1 MKLIVALG
9 NPGEKYA
16 KTRHNVGF
24 MAMDFFIK
32 NCDSQIFNAQ
42 SREFSLNAK
51 FEAEILKWQ
60 GVIFAKPQT
69 FMNASGIAIK
79 RIADFYKISEIAVL
93 HDDLDL
99 NLGAVK
105 FKFGG
110 GNAGHNGL
118 KSIDS
123 LLGVDY
129 LRIRIGIGKPQNKAP
144 KSQNLAES
152 QNLQTSISQNSQNLV
167 QNLTENSQNL
177 AQNLACESHNLAQN
191 LAQISIIDFVLSEF
205 SEGEMQIL
213 RNLFPHIAQS
223 ISAFINGANLQTLQN
238 AYTKKN

>member
-24 MAMDFFIK
+24 MAMDFFMAHSPLF
-32 NCDSQIFNAQ
+32 SQSHNFTM
-42 SREFSLNAK
+42 SAK
-51 FEAEILKWQ
+51 FEAEILKSEN
-60 GVIFAKPQT
+60 VIFAKPQT
-69 FMNASGIAIK
+69 FMNASGVAIK
-79 RIADFYKISEIAVL
+79 RIADFYKISEIAVI

-99 NLGAVK
+99 NLGAVR

-118 KSIDS
+118 KSIDN
-123 LLGVDY
+123 LLGADY

-144 KSQNLAES
+144 NSQNLAES